1 MAEKKNCWE
10 YMECGREPGGSNA
23 DKLGICPASTA
34 LKFDGI
40 NDGKFAGRFCWH
52 VAGTFC
58 DTVVQGTFAA
68 KIKDCLKCP
77 FFLNVVRQEGKSL
90 IFIKERTHSH

>member
-1 MAEKKNCWE
+1 
-10 YMECGREPGGSNA
+10 MECGREPGGSNSEV
-23 DKLGICPASTA
+23 LGICPASTE
-34 LKFDGI
+34 LRFDGI
-40 NDGKFAGRFCWH
+40 NDSNFAGRFYWQ

-77 FFLNVVRQEGKSL
+77 FFLIVVRQEGKSL
-90 IFIKERTHSH
+90 IFIKERRHSG